1 MELVFHDCLQSVV
14 LTVSNF
20 IGNIRTKPLYP
31 MALDASIF
39 KFFNACQLR
48 DEQ

>member
-14 LTVSNF
+14 LTFSNF
-20 IGNIRTKPLYP
+20 IGNIRTKPLDP
-31 MALDASIF
+31 MALVSSIF